1 MLQGTGVVNGL
12 KANGKYSKHP
22 VVKRADTIL
31 NGKEIREKEIEQA
44 AEAAAVAAEPQDDM
58 RGTADYKRQLVR
70 ALTRE
75 ALQAALRRARGE
87 RKELSHHYA

>member
-1 MLQGTGVVNGL
+1 MT
-12 KANGKYSKHP
+12 P
-22 VVKRADTIL
+22 IVVKQAETIL

-44 AEAAAVAAEPQDDM
+44 ADAAAAAADPEDDM

-75 ALQAALRRARGE
+75 ALQAALHRCRGE
-87 RKELSHHYA
+87 RVELSHHYA